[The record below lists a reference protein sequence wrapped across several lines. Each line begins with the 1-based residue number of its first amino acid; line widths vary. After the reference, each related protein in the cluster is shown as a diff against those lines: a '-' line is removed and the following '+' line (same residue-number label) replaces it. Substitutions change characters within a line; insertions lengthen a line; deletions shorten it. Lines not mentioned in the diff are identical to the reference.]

1 MCITFNPTY
10 FIEQILLIFQYK
22 LNLVESVMLILGA
35 QSWFYATGEI
45 GLLKRQKIARSIE
58 FRSITHKRMKY
69 GDEQP
74 LS

>member
-1 MCITFNPTY
+1 
-10 FIEQILLIFQYK
+10 
-22 LNLVESVMLILGA
+22 MLILGA
-35 QSWFYATGEI
+35 QSWFYATEEI